1 MKLTKNFSL
10 DEFLTS
16 QHMKKEEIEKF
27 LTDEIKEN
35 IFLLSLELQKIRDY
49 IQIPIIITSG
59 FRPPPLNEK
68 IGGSPNSLHLKGK
81 ACDFT
86 FKTKNPTQY
95 LNKLALL
102 IEEDKLNFG
111 ELIIYLTPQL
121 EFSRIH
127 FSIPSLS
134 PLKLKYLLLSVE
146 KTKAYTPI
154 TTNFLKNFENE
165 RKKYLKT

>member
-10 DEFLTS
+10 DEFLVS
-16 QHMKKEEIEKF
+16 QHFTKEEFQKF

-35 IFLLSLELQKIRDY
+35 IFLLALELQKIRDTTTV
-49 IQIPIIITSG
+49 IIITSG

-68 IGGSPNSLHLKGK
+68 IGGSHNSLHLKGK

-86 FKTKNPTQY
+86 FNIKNPASHLQ
-95 LNKLALL
+95 KLAQL
-102 IEEDKLNFG
+102 IEDDRLSFG

-127 FSIPSLS
+127 LSLPSLS
-134 PLKLKYLLLSVE
+134 PFRYKSLLLSIE
-146 KTKAYTPI
+146 KTKAYTTI

-165 RKKYLKT
+165 RKKFQKT

>member
-1 MKLTKNFSL
+1 MKLTKNFTL

-35 IFLLSLELQKIRDY
+35 IFLLSLELQKIRD
-49 IQIPIIITSG
+49 ITSPIIITSG

-68 IGGSPNSLHLKGK
+68 VNGSPNSLHLKGK

-86 FKTKNPTQY
+86 FKTKNHTQH
-95 LNKLALL
+95 LNKLAQL

-127 FSIPSLS
+127 ISIPSLS
-134 PLKLKYLLLSVE
+134 PFKLKYILLSIE

-154 TTNFLKNFENE
+154 TTNLLKNFNPEKL
-165 RKKYLKT
+165 KK